1 MFFGFWKIC
10 SWRRWK
16 RRLASLSAGQPA
28 GLPAS
33 QPISLFQMDIP
44 FSNGHVH
51 LKKGCPFEKG
61 NWQPHHPNQAGGL
74 HLIQAGRLDDR
85 QTGWLAGRPAG
96 WPAGRPKNINIYMF
110 FYVFFCVPAPFSNGH
125 RLAGRPAGWPAGR
138 PKNINIYMF
147 FLCFFRCAGAF
158 FKWTS
163 LFQMDMS
170 IWKRDIHLKKAYPFE
185 KAKQQKHL
193 SNSSVFKHFFVRPPW
208 KWNFPFSNA
217 HSLFQMDTSNS
228 K

>member
-110 FYVFFCVPAPFSNGH
+110 F
-125 RLAGRPAGWPAGR
+125 
-138 PKNINIYMF
+138 
-147 FLCFFRCAGAF
+147 LCFFRCAGAF